1 MKDKAKKNRRLR
13 TISFFR
19 KTAVVLVVGFAAIGL
34 QAQNN
39 VKTITVSTP
48 KIANS
53 LVEKWAAEYS
63 KGNPDVAV
71 KFVKADVAGDLT
83 LAVNDGEKGDK
94 KQVNVGQTAVL
105 PVVSDKNI
113 IFGKQLKNG
122 ITGDEFRKIL
132 FGSELEQSEDDGSKP
147 ISYTVYTQSAQSAT
161 TKVLL
166 DYFGKKEVEIP
177 GVIVTGDD
185 KYLIE
190 SVLNDSTG
198 ISYGNLS
205 LIYEPASRQP
215 VKGLRILPIDPDNS
229 GKLKKEE
236 QVYSNLDQL
245 VSFLENTRPQAIP
258 TSYLSFSLNKKET
271 NPLVEDFVNWVKISG
286 QQFNHQFGFL
296 KASDEKDPTLT
307 QK

>member
-19 KTAVVLVVGFAAIGL
+19 KTAVVLVAGFAAMGL

-48 KIANS
+48 KFANS

-63 KGNPDVAV
+63 KENPDIAI

-83 LAVNDGEKGDK
+83 LTVNGGEKGDK
-94 KQVNVGQTAVL
+94 KQVNVGLTAVL

-147 ISYTVYTQSAQSAT
+147 VSYTVYTQPAQSAT

-166 DYFGKKEVEIP
+166 SYFGKKEVEIP
-177 GVIVTGDD
+177 WVIVTGDD

-198 ISYGNLS
+198 ISYGNLG

-245 VSFLENTRPQAIP
+245 VSFLENTRPETIP
-258 TSYLSFSLNKKET
+258 TSYLSFSINKKET

-296 KASDEKDPTLT
+296 KASDEKDSTLT

>member
-1 MKDKAKKNRRLR
+1 MKDKAKKNRKLR

-19 KTAVVLVVGFAAIGL
+19 KIVFTLLAGLTAAGL

-39 VKTITVSTP
+39 VKTITVSAP
-48 KIANS
+48 KFANS

-63 KGNPDVAV
+63 KGNPDVAI
-71 KFVKADVAGDLT
+71 KFVKADIAGDLVLT
-83 LAVNDGEKGDK
+83 VNDGEKSDK
-94 KQVNVGQTAVL
+94 KQVNVGLTVIL

-122 ITGDEFRKIL
+122 ITDDEFRKIL

-147 ISYTVYTQSAQSAT
+147 VAYTVYTQPAQSAT

-166 DYFGKKEVEIP
+166 SYFGKKEVEIP

-190 SVLNDSTG
+190 SVINDSTG

-205 LIYEPASRQP
+205 QIYESQNRQP

-245 VSFLENTRPQAIP
+245 VSFLESARPRTIP
-258 TSYLSFSLNKKET
+258 TSYLSFSINKKET
-271 NPLVEDFVNWVKISG
+271 NPLVEDFINWVKISG
-286 QQFNHQFGFL
+286 QQFNHQYGFL
-296 KASDEKDPTLT
+296 KANDEKDPTLT